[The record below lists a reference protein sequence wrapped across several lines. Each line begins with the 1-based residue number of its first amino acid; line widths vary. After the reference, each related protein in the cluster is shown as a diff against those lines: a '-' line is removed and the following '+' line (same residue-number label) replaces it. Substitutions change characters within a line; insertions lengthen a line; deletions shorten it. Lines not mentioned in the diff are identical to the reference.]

1 MILYTENHKDY
12 THTYTQPLE
21 LMYEFSKVTGYEIEI
36 QKCISLH

>member
-1 MILYTENHKDY
+1 MILYIQNPKA
-12 THTYTQPLE
+12 PLKKLLE